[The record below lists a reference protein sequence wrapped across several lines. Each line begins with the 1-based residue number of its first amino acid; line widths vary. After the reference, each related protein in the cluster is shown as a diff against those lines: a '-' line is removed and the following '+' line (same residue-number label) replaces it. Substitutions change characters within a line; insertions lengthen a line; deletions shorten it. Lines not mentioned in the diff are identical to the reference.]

1 MNVEDILLEKLPL
14 AVVMR
19 VESSFGFVRGR
30 MLLAGSAGWVGQEEG
45 PDLMRDYVG
54 L

>member
-1 MNVEDILLEKLPL
+1 MNVKDIEKLSL

-19 VESSFGFVRGR
+19 VESSFSLVRGR
-30 MLLAGSAGWVGQEEG
+30 VLLPGSEGWVGQEEG

-54 L
+54 P